1 MTSSQNHDGPA
12 SASVIQHALQQ
23 HEVLLWAGKPRQ
35 GLVFRRF
42 DRYLI
47 PFSALWFALAVYWEI
62 LAFDVVKETASG
74 MAATFYPLSGIPF
87 VLLGLYALIGR
98 FIVDQQRRANT
109 CYGLTETQV
118 IIISGLL
125 KPQHKQLDIQAYPL
139 ISLSEEQDGYGSIT
153 FAHDT
158 SVPMTDSTN
167 IEDLNHTDSV
177 TFEMI
182 ADARKVHALIQDQQ
196 ARIRDARM
204 QNA

>member
-1 MTSSQNHDGPA
+1 MSSWQSYGDPA
-12 SASVIQHALQQ
+12 SASVIQHELPQ

-35 GLVFRRF
+35 GLVFRHF

-47 PFSALWFALAVYWEI
+47 PFSILWFALAVYWEI
-62 LAFDVVKETASG
+62 LAFDVVEETASS

-98 FIVDQQRRANT
+98 FVVDQKRRANT
-109 CYGLTETQV
+109 CYGLTDTQA
-118 IIISGLL
+118 IIISGRL
-125 KPQHKQLDIQAYPL
+125 KPQLKQLDLQAHPL

-158 SVPMTDSTN
+158 SVPMTDSTD
-167 IEDLNHTDSV
+167 IEELHSTDSV

-182 ADARKVHALIQDQQ
+182 ADAHKVHALIQT
-196 ARIRDARM
+196 RIRG
-204 QNA
+204 QS